1 MNEREKRQRRNQLSS
16 QIVGRYVLSLALFTV
31 AYFLL
36 VILSYSVYRLLFY
49 ETNLYMWGP
58 AREARHYLRIQLPLL
73 GSLSYIAGV
82 LWVTYRVMQKPL
94 QYLDE
99 VVDASAQLISNK
111 QTPVKLSP
119 ELHAV
124 QDQLEL
130 FRVQALRSEQLAREE
145 KKRKDDMIVYLAH
158 DLKTPL
164 TSVIGYL
171 NLLQDEPDLSPQ
183 IRAKYVGIA
192 LDKALRLEDLI
203 NEFFD
208 ITRFSLTTMTLQR
221 EPTDLTRMLEQIGFE
236 FHPLL
241 TEKELALENQLQP
254 EVKIICDRDK
264 LQRVFD
270 NLLKNAINYSYP
282 RSVICLSMQATE
294 EQVTVQVQND
304 GASIP
309 PEKLAHIFEQFFRM
323 DSSRSTATGG
333 AGLGLAIAREIV
345 ELHGGTITAESED
358 EQILFTVTLPRE
370 RKKNV

>member
-241 TEKELALENQLQP
+241 TEKDLTLESRLQP

>member
-1 MNEREKRQRRNQLSS
+1 MNEHEKKQRRNQLSS
-16 QIVGRYVLSLALFTV
+16 QIVGRYVLSLVLFTLL
-31 AYFLL
+31 YFVC
-36 VILSYSVYRLLFY
+36 VILAYSVYRFFFY
-49 ETNLYMWGP
+49 GNELYKWAP
-58 AREARHYLRIQLPLL
+58 AREVRHYVRMQLPLL

-82 LWVTYRVMQKPL
+82 LWITYRVMQKPL

-111 QTPVKLSP
+111 EIPVTLSP
-119 ELHAV
+119 QLHAV

-130 FRVQALRSEQLAREE
+130 FRVQALRSEQLAQEE
-145 KKRKDDMIVYLAH
+145 EKRKDDLIVYLAH

-171 NLLQDEPDLSPQ
+171 NLLQDEPEISPQ
-183 IRAKYVGIA
+183 TRARYVGIA
-192 LDKALRLEDLI
+192 LEKALRLEQLI

-241 TEKELALENQLQP
+241 AEKALKLESHLQP
-254 EVKIICDRDK
+254 NVKFFSDRDK

-270 NLLKNAINYSYP
+270 NLLKNAVNYSYP
-282 RSVICLSMQATE
+282 NSTIFLTMQATE
-294 EQVTVQVQND
+294 SQATIQVKNN

-309 PEKLAHIFEQFFRM
+309 PEKLSHIFEQFFRM
-323 DSSRSTATGG
+323 DSSRSTTTGG

-345 ELHGGTITAESED
+345 ELHGGTIAAESKD
-358 EQILFTVTLPRE
+358 EEIRFTVTLPLE
-370 RKKNV
+370 RKKIL

>member
-1 MNEREKRQRRNQLSS
+1 MNEHEKKQRRHQLSS
-16 QIVGRYVLSLALFTV
+16 QIVGQYVLSLLLFTIG
-31 AYFLL
+31 YFLCII
-36 VILSYSVYRLLFY
+36 VGYSIYRWIFY
-49 ETNLYMWGP
+49 GTNLYMWAP
-58 AREARHYLRIQLPLL
+58 ARDVRHYLRAQLPLL
-73 GSLSYIAGV
+73 GSITYIIGI

-99 VVDASAQLISNK
+99 VVDASAKLISNK
-111 QTPVKLSP
+111 ENPVKLSP

-145 KKRKDDMIVYLAH
+145 EKRKDDLIVYLAH

-164 TSVIGYL
+164 TSVVGYL
-171 NLLQDEPDLSPQ
+171 NLLQDEPDISPKT
-183 IRAKYVGIA
+183 RAKYVGIA
-192 LDKALRLEDLI
+192 LDKALRLEELI

-241 TEKELALENQLQP
+241 AEKSLTLESKLQP
-254 EVKIICDRDK
+254 GVEIICDRDK
-264 LQRVFD
+264 LERVFD
-270 NLLKNAINYSYP
+270 NLLKNAINYSYTK
-282 RSVICLSMQATE
+282 SSILLSMQATE
-294 EQVTVQVQND
+294 EQVMVQVQNS

-309 PEKLAHIFEQFFRM
+309 PEKLSHIFEQFFRM

-345 ELHGGTITAESED
+345 ELHGGTIKAESGE
-358 EQILFTVTLPRE
+358 EQILFTVTLPRD
-370 RKKNV
+370 RKKIV

>member
-130 FRVQALRSEQLAREE
+130 FRVQALRSEQLALEE

-241 TEKELALENQLQP
+241 TEKDLTLESQLQP